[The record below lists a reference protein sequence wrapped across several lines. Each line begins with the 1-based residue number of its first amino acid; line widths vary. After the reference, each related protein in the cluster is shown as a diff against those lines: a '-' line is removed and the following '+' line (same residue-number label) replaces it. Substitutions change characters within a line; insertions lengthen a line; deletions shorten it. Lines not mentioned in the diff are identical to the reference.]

1 MKRRFLSFY
10 KMIFRGDVMK
20 NDKIAILIKKTAL
33 VVEKISNRMLVPY
46 DLTHTQFKILM
57 MLYRN
62 RDKEIRQADIEADFS
77 MTNPTVTG
85 IIQNLEK
92 KNLVRRV
99 ANPKDKRSKVLVLT
113 ERAYQMEPEMK
124 ELAKQRESQITKNL
138 TEEECDLLA
147 DLLKKIL
154 ENGNDERKQ

>member
-1 MKRRFLSFY
+1 
-10 KMIFRGDVMK
+10 MK

-33 VVEKISNRMLVPY
+33 VVEKISNRMLAPY

-62 RDKEIRQADIEADFS
+62 PDKSIRQADIEADFS

-92 KNLVRRV
+92 KNLVQRIE
-99 ANPKDKRSKVLVLT
+99 NPKDKRSKLLVLT
-113 ERAYQMEPEMK
+113 KQAREIEPEMHEIS
-124 ELAKQRESQITKNL
+124 ELREQQITENL
-138 TEEECDLLA
+138 TDAECEQLVI
-147 DLLKKIL
+147 LLKKIL
-154 ENGNDERKQ
+154 GTN

>member
-1 MKRRFLSFY
+1 
-10 KMIFRGDVMK
+10 MK

-57 MLYRN
+57 MLYHN

>member
-1 MKRRFLSFY
+1 
-10 KMIFRGDVMK
+10 MK

-33 VVEKISNRMLVPY
+33 VVEKLSNQMLAPY

-62 RDKEIRQADIEADFS
+62 SDKSIRQADIEEVFS

-92 KNLVRRV
+92 KNLVMRV
-99 ANPKDKRSKVLVLT
+99 ENPNDKRSKLLMLT
-113 ERAYQMEPEMK
+113 KHARKIEPTMH
-124 ELAKQRESQITKNL
+124 ELAELREKQITKNL
-138 TEEECDLLA
+138 TKAECEQLA
-147 DLLKKIL
+147 VLLKKIL
-154 ENGNDERKQ
+154 ELN

>member
-1 MKRRFLSFY
+1 
-10 KMIFRGDVMK
+10 MK